1 MFGKDIEFGIRPVKS
16 KDIVGAG
23 FTLVVGH
30 LVLPFIPF
38 KKARTFRAF
47 PDKKIKKEEQWK
59 NKKGY
64 QK

>member
-1 MFGKDIEFGIRPVKS
+1 MNKENNEIKFGIRPVSS

-47 PDKKIKKEEQWK
+47 GEMKKNE
-59 NKKGY
+59 
-64 QK
+64 

>member
-1 MFGKDIEFGIRPVKS
+1 MKMDNKETSWGIRPVSS

-38 KKARTFRAF
+38 DKAKDFRAF
-47 PDKKIKKEEQWK
+47 PDKSKKM
-59 NKKGY
+59 KGGM
-64 QK
+64 KR